1 MERGEASAQGLAQQ
15 AQERYR
21 PGLPWGAGASHSGLF
36 LTPVPNL
43 FHYRGNFGN
52 AVFTPY
58 NCFLDVSV
66 HSCFIMKSVPVL
78 SLKDC
83 SILPQIVLFFIAT

>member
-36 LTPVPNL
+36 LTPVPYL

-52 AVFTPY
+52 AVFTPLQLLLGRKCALMLY
-58 NCFLDVSV
+58 NEVSAGTV
-66 HSCFIMKSVPVL
+66 FKRL
-78 SLKDC
+78 
-83 SILPQIVLFFIAT
+83 